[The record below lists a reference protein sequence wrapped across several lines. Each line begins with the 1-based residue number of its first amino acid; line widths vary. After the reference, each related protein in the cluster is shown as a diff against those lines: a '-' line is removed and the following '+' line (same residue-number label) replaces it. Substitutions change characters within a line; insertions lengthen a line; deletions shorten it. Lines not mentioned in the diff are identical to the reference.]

1 MTRALETLDQARG
14 SGPTGDPGGAAGG
27 APRRDPE
34 RASIQSVD
42 RALTL
47 LETIAELGGETTLS
61 RLASRT
67 GLNISTCHHLLA
79 TLVQRGF
86 VTKGLG
92 RRGYALG
99 ARILY
104 LSHACLQVDLP
115 RAQSALDR
123 INHSTGETVHLAA
136 LQGDEL
142 VTILKREA
150 RHAVRVDA
158 GALGTSDAAHAT
170 ATGKA
175 ILAWLPE
182 DEIRRIV
189 MAHGMTRF
197 TPGTITDFDALIE
210 ALRLVRRNGFSF
222 DREEFR
228 PGVVCVGAAIRDHS
242 GAVVGSISA
251 STPTMRASD
260 DHIAHMRDE
269 VVAATRALSAE
280 LGAPPAGHERAK
292 TL

>member
-1 MTRALETLDQARG
+1 MDDTNPIIVG
-14 SGPTGDPGGAAGG
+14 GGAAKG
-27 APRRDPE
+27 APKGQPRRE
-34 RASIQSVD
+34 QNGASIQSVD

-79 TLVQRGF
+79 TLVARGF

-104 LSHACLQVDLP
+104 LSHVCLQVDLP
-115 RAQSALDR
+115 RRAQSAVDR
-123 INHSTGETVHLAA
+123 INQTTGETVQLAA

-142 VTILKREA
+142 VNVLKRES
-150 RHAVRVDA
+150 RHAVRVD
-158 GALGTSDAAHAT
+158 GGTMGTAAAVHAT

-182 DEIRRIV
+182 DEIRRVV
-189 MAHGMTRF
+189 MAHGMTKF
-197 TPGTITDFDALIE
+197 TPNTITDFADLME
-210 ALRLVRRNGFSF
+210 ALRVVRRNGIAF

-228 PGVVCVGAAIRDHS
+228 PGVICVGAAIRDQS
-242 GAVVGSISA
+242 GAVVGAISC
-251 STPTMRASD
+251 STPTMRASEEHLD
-260 DHIAHMRDE
+260 QIRDE
-269 VVAATRALSAE
+269 VLAATRALSLE
-280 LGAPPAGHERAK
+280 LGAPVHAK
-292 TL
+292 AP

>member
-1 MTRALETLDQARG
+1 MTDGVETV
-14 SGPTGDPGGAAGG
+14 AAGWRRG
-27 APRRDPE
+27 VNGGRRDAQ
-34 RASIQSVD
+34 RGGIQSVD

-61 RLASRT
+61 RLAERT

-86 VTKGLG
+86 VAKAVS

-104 LSHACLQVDLP
+104 LSHVCLQVDLP
-115 RAQSALDR
+115 RRAQSAVDR
-123 INHSTGETVHLAA
+123 INQATGETVHLAA
-136 LQGDEL
+136 LQGDAL
-142 VTILKREA
+142 VNILKREA

-158 GALGTSDAAHAT
+158 GTIGTADAAHAT

-175 ILAWLPE
+175 MLAWLPE
-182 DEIRRIV
+182 DEMRRIV
-189 MAHGMTRF
+189 TAHGMTRF
-197 TPGTITDFDALIE
+197 TPNTITDFAALSE
-210 ALRLVRRNGFSF
+210 DLRLVRRDGCAI

-228 PGVVCVGAAIRDHS
+228 PGVICVGAAIRDQS

-251 STPTMRASD
+251 SAPSMRANEE
-260 DHIAHMRDE
+260 HLAHMRDE
-269 VVAATRALSAE
+269 VIAATRALSAE
-280 LGAPPAGHERAK
+280 LGAPPSAPEPARAP
-292 TL
+292 

>member
-1 MTRALETLDQARG
+1 MTDVAAVVAEK
-14 SGPTGDPGGAAGG
+14 PKTGLTGRS
-27 APRRDPE
+27 RRNSDG
-34 RASIQSVD
+34 ASIQSVA

-61 RLASRT
+61 RLASPT
-67 GLNISTCHHLLA
+67 GLNISTCVHLLA
-79 TLVQRGF
+79 TRAQRGF
-86 VTKGLG
+86 VSKGLG

-115 RAQSALDR
+115 RRAQSALDR
-123 INHSTGETVHLAA
+123 INQSTGETVHLAA

-142 VTILKREA
+142 VTVLKREA
-150 RHAVRVDA
+150 RHAVRIDA

-189 MAHGMTRF
+189 M
-197 TPGTITDFDALIE
+197 
-210 ALRLVRRNGFSF
+210 
-222 DREEFR
+222 
-228 PGVVCVGAAIRDHS
+228 
-242 GAVVGSISA
+242 
-251 STPTMRASD
+251 
-260 DHIAHMRDE
+260 
-269 VVAATRALSAE
+269 
-280 LGAPPAGHERAK
+280 
-292 TL
+292 

>member
-1 MTRALETLDQARG
+1 MTDAAIVVTEKKRLTTGGRSRRTTDG
-14 SGPTGDPGGAAGG
+14 S
-27 APRRDPE
+27 
-34 RASIQSVD
+34 SIQSVA

-104 LSHACLQVDLP
+104 LSHICLQVDLP
-115 RAQSALDR
+115 KRAQAALDH
-123 INHSTGETVHLAA
+123 INQSTGETVHLAA

-142 VTILKREA
+142 VNVLKRES

-158 GALGTSDAAHAT
+158 GTVGTSDAAHAT

-175 ILAWLPE
+175 MLAWLPE
-182 DEIRRIV
+182 HEIRRIV
-189 MAHGMTRF
+189 AAQGMARF
-197 TPGTITDFDALIE
+197 TPSTITDFDELIE
-210 ALRLVRRNGFSF
+210 NLRLVRRNGYAL

-228 PGVVCVGAAIRDHS
+228 PGVVCIGAAIRDQS

-251 STPTMRASD
+251 STPSMRASD
-260 DHIAHMRDE
+260 DHLAHIRDE

-280 LGAPPAGHERAK
+280 LGAPPQAGERAK